1 MGSRYLLAYLRALGI
16 AWRIQYDTRLDNVA
30 TSNSSIEYRRD
41 EDRLVQLN
49 YRYASPEY
57 IQATLPKYYSTAE
70 QYKNGIS
77 QVGAVASWPIAD
89 RWSIVGAYYYDTNA
103 NKQADSMLGVQY
115 SSCCYAIRVGY
126 ERKLNGW
133 DNDKQHAVYDN
144 AIGFN
149 IELRGLSSN
158 YGLGTQE
165 MLRSNI
171 LPYQNT
177 L

>member
-1 MGSRYLLAYLRALGI
+1 
-16 AWRIQYDTRLDNVA
+16 
-30 TSNSSIEYRRD
+30 
-41 EDRLVQLN
+41 
-49 YRYASPEY
+49 
-57 IQATLPKYYSTAE
+57 
-70 QYKNGIS
+70 
-77 QVGAVASWPIAD
+77 
-89 RWSIVGAYYYDTNA
+89 
-103 NKQADSMLGVQY
+103 MLGVQY
-115 SSCCYAIRVGY
+115 SSCCYAIRV
-126 ERKLNGW
+126 GW

>member
-1 MGSRYLLAYLRALGI
+1 MVFRRWCRRQLANCRSLVNCWGLLLRH
-16 AWRIQYDTRLDNVA
+16 QC
-30 TSNSSIEYRRD
+30 E
-41 EDRLVQLN
+41 
-49 YRYASPEY
+49 
-57 IQATLPKYYSTAE
+57 
-70 QYKNGIS
+70 
-77 QVGAVASWPIAD
+77 
-89 RWSIVGAYYYDTNA
+89 
-103 NKQADSMLGVQY
+103 QADSMLGAIQLLPL
-115 SSCCYAIRVGY
+115 AIRVGY

-171 LPYQNT
+171 LPYQKHFVIC
-177 L
+177 

>member
-1 MGSRYLLAYLRALGI
+1 
-16 AWRIQYDTRLDNVA
+16 
-30 TSNSSIEYRRD
+30 
-41 EDRLVQLN
+41 
-49 YRYASPEY
+49 
-57 IQATLPKYYSTAE
+57 
-70 QYKNGIS
+70 
-77 QVGAVASWPIAD
+77 
-89 RWSIVGAYYYDTNA
+89 
-103 NKQADSMLGVQY
+103 MLGVQY
-115 SSCCYAIRVGY
+115 SSCCYAIRVCY

-149 IELRGLSSN
+149 IELRGLSSY

-171 LPYQNT
+171 LPYQNS